1 MSTNSY
7 FQRRRRVRGALCS
20 CAALARC
27 SGCNTERRAEQMDG
41 PWHPLDAACVAC
53 RHKQEQETA
62 AQGACCI
69 YLQKCGSTRLKTARY
84 RLSPVSLSSLSLCPC
99 VMMTEAHT
107 PPYRVCGCVSKNLVT
122 EKVLFVV
129 NGYIPCQID
138 GNVTCVHFGKEPVQ
152 CPPTPVTPKYAHLK
166 MLRISSKNNYFWS
179 CCRVTDE
186 NGSVRGPPH
195 GIK

>member
-1 MSTNSY
+1 
-7 FQRRRRVRGALCS
+7 
-20 CAALARC
+20 
-27 SGCNTERRAEQMDG
+27 
-41 PWHPLDAACVAC
+41 
-53 RHKQEQETA
+53 
-62 AQGACCI
+62 
-69 YLQKCGSTRLKTARY
+69 
-84 RLSPVSLSSLSLCPC
+84 
-99 VMMTEAHT
+99 MMQTEAHPLT
-107 PPYRVCGCVSKNLVT
+107 GYVDVGKNLVT

-138 GNVTCVHFGKEPVQ
+138 GNVTCVHFGKEHALST
-152 CPPTPVTPKYAHLK
+152 CPATPVTPKYAHLK